1 MPPRG
6 LTGGRNSLEELLIQ
20 NACIIDGTG
29 SPGFMGSLTVSGA
42 RITGIWK
49 DPWYNIPA
57 RERLDS
63 AGMVLCPGFVD
74 THTHSDMVLLHD
86 GRQPASIT
94 QGVTT
99 EILGQ
104 DGLSYAPLSPDNLR
118 SYALYLKGIDGMFCD
133 VPLDFTST
141 EQYLSRFE
149 GKTGVN
155 VAYLVP
161 HCALRLETV
170 GFENRLLTPS
180 EMMLAQT
187 MLRQGIRE
195 GAKGLSTGLSYFP
208 GAFSDTEELVELCKA
223 VANEGGVYVTHL
235 RTVFQGERFDNV
247 DEALEIARRSGV
259 KLHFSHYRTGG
270 ETIGHTEKIMEKIDR
285 AIEEGL
291 AITLELYPYPYGA
304 SYAPMLVPPWAS
316 EGGIPAILDRLEDP
330 VKREKIAQYIDSEF
344 PWFDG
349 MIAYAGEDAHYMG
362 KTFGELSRK
371 AGKTMGQTVAELLL
385 SQKLALSFH
394 DVEPTLDQCT
404 QRRFQ
409 QDVLELLS
417 RPCYMV
423 GSDAI
428 HVGAYPH
435 PRAWGAFARLLRL
448 AREHGF
454 PLETMIQR
462 MTDLPCRRFGLS
474 DRGRLQKGYF
484 ADMVLFDPNTVTDT
498 ATVEQPRNQAI
509 GVWNVWVNGCA
520 ALREG
525 VPTGTLAGRRA

>member
-1 MPPRG
+1 V
-6 LTGGRNSLEELLIQ
+6 EELLIQ
-20 NACIIDGTG
+20 NARILDGSG
-29 SPGFMGSLTVSGA
+29 SPGFPGSVTVSGA
-42 RITGIWK
+42 RITGVWH
-49 DPWYNIPA
+49 DPRFRVRA
-57 RERLDS
+57 RETID
-63 AGMVLCPGFVD
+63 ADGMVLCPGFVD

-104 DGLSYAPLSPDNLR
+104 DGLSYAPLSPENLR
-118 SYALYLKGIDGMFCD
+118 AYALYLKGIDGMFPD
-133 VPLDFTST
+133 VPLDFTTT
-141 EQYLSRFE
+141 EQYLSRFS

-170 GFENRLLTPS
+170 GFENRLLTPV
-180 EMMLAQT
+180 EMQAARQ

-208 GAFSDTEELVELCKA
+208 GAFSDTEELVALCKS
-223 VANEGGVYVTHL
+223 VAEEGGVYVTHL

-247 DEALEIARRSGV
+247 DEALDIARRSGV

-270 ETIGHTEKIMEKIDR
+270 ETIGHTDRIMEKIDR
-285 AIEEGL
+285 AIGEGL
-291 AITLELYPYPYGA
+291 DITLELYPYPYGA

-316 EGGIPAILDRLEDP
+316 EGGVPAILARLEDP
-330 VKREKIAQYIDSEF
+330 AQRDRIAAYIDREF

-349 MIAYAGEDAHYMG
+349 MIAYAGEDARYMG
-362 KTFGELSRK
+362 QTFGSLAQASGR
-371 AGKTMGQTVAELLL
+371 TMGQTVAELLR

-394 DVEPTLDQCT
+394 DVEPPMDADTE
-404 QRRFQ
+404 RRFAR
-409 QDVLELLS
+409 DVLELLS

-428 HVGAYPH
+428 HVGAFPH
-435 PRAWGAFARLLRL
+435 PRAWGAFARVLRL
-448 AREHGF
+448 AREYSF
-454 PLETMIQR
+454 PLETLIQR
-462 MTDLPCRRFGLS
+462 MTDLPCRRFGLA
-474 DRGRLQKGYF
+474 DRGRLQEGYF
-484 ADMVLFDPNTVTDT
+484 ADMVLFDPNTVTDM
-498 ATVEQPRNQAI
+498 ATVEHPRAQAA
-509 GVWNVWVNGCA
+509 GVRDVWVNGCA

-525 VPTGTLAGRRA
+525 VPTGALAGRRV